1 MEDLHSNANAKQL
14 AASPS
19 QQFVD
24 VVEVKEDTMILKSGA
39 LRSVLAVSA
48 INYDLKSSEEQDA
61 IISQYQNF
69 LNSIDFPLQILIKSR
84 KLNIDKYVDFITS
97 KEKQQSNELLR
108 LQISEYKSF
117 IQQMV
122 SISNIVDKAFYI
134 VVPFSPIENKES
146 GFLANL
152 ANILNP
158 KKGIIAKNEAFETYR
173 SQLIQ
178 RVDHIIAG
186 LSGIG
191 LRIKPLQT
199 QELIELL
206 YDSYNPTAS
215 DDSNLSA
222 VEKLDIQ

>member
-1 MEDLHSNANAKQL
+1 MEDLHSNKNAKQV

-24 VVEVKEDTMILKSGA
+24 VLEVKEDVMVLKSGA

-48 INYDLKSSEEQDA
+48 INYDLKSSDEQDA
-61 IISQYQNF
+61 IISSYQNF
-69 LNSIDFPLQILIKSR
+69 LNSIDFPLQIMIRSR
-84 KLNIDKYVDFITS
+84 KLNIDSYLDFITS

-122 SISNIVDKAFYI
+122 TVSNIVDKEFYI
-134 VVPFSPIENKES
+134 IVPFSPIENKDS
-146 GFLANL
+146 GFLSNL
-152 ANILNP
+152 SNMFNP
-158 KKGIIAKNEAFETYR
+158 KKGIIEKKEAFETYR
-173 SQLIQ
+173 SQLLQ

-199 QELIELL
+199 QELIEIL
-206 YDSYNPTAS
+206 YDSYNPS
-215 DDSNLSA
+215 ILDESSLSA
-222 VEKLDIQ
+222 VGDLDIK

>member
-1 MEDLHSNANAKQL
+1 MEDLHSNINAKQ
-14 AASPS
+14 ASASPT

-24 VVEVKEDTMILKSGA
+24 VIEVKEDVMVLKSGA

-48 INYDLKSSEEQDA
+48 INYDLKSSDEQDA

-84 KLNIDKYVDFITS
+84 KLNIDNYLEFITS
-97 KEKQQSNELLR
+97 KEKQQPNELLR
-108 LQISEYKSF
+108 LQISEYKAF

-122 SISNIVDKAFYI
+122 SMSNIVDKVFYI
-134 VVPFSPIENKES
+134 IVPFSPIENKES

-152 ANILNP
+152 SNMLNP
-158 KKGIIAKNEAFETYR
+158 KKGIIEKNEAFETYR
-173 SQLIQ
+173 NQLLQ

-206 YDSYNPTAS
+206 YSSYNPTVLDES
-215 DDSNLSA
+215 TLNA
-222 VEKLDIQ
+222 VEKLDLK